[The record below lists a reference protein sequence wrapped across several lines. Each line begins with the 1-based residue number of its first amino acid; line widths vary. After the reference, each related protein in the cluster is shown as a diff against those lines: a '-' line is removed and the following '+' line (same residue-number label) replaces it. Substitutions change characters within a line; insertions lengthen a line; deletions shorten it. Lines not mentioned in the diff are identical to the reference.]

1 MATKNPR
8 LLVTLDPL
16 LYQWVKNISDKYG
29 ISMSLAVRDIIKK
42 EFTEE
47 SWFWAKSW
55 QAAERQADEDLKK
68 GRYKDFDTVDEL
80 LKDLHS

>member
-16 LYQWVKNISDKYG
+16 LYQWVKNVADKYG

-47 SWFWAKSW
+47 RWFWAKSW
-55 QAAERQADEDLKK
+55 QVAESQADEDLKK